1 MEEYN
6 SGDDSAYEQTTLKQ
20 FYEIKYGEVINAI
33 NFFKPDAV
41 YSTDHGVKGEEYEN
55 VLFVMGR
62 GWNLCKFEDSLYK
75 DEKSLQGKE
84 LATYIRN
91 WNLFYVCCSRPR
103 KRLAILVTVEINA
116 QFETYLRNVF
126 GADNVVPYSEFIMW
140 NSNMHRCF
148 YLFSILV

>member
-75 DEKSLQGKE
+75 DENPCKAKNLQHTLG
-84 LATYIRN
+84 I
-91 WNLFYVCCSRPR
+91 
-103 KRLAILVTVEINA
+103 
-116 QFETYLRNVF
+116 ETCF
-126 GADNVVPYSEFIMW
+126 TCVVPGRGRDS
-140 NSNMHRCF
+140 
-148 YLFSILV
+148 LF

>member
-1 MEEYN
+1 MIPIPPDIENYMEEYN

-20 FYEIKYGEVINAI
+20 FYEIKYGE
-33 NFFKPDAV
+33 
-41 YSTDHGVKGEEYEN
+41 VKGEEYEN

-91 WNLFYVCCSRPR
+91 
-103 KRLAILVTVEINA
+103 
-116 QFETYLRNVF
+116 
-126 GADNVVPYSEFIMW
+126 
-140 NSNMHRCF
+140 
-148 YLFSILV
+148 

>member
-1 MEEYN
+1 MALVCLCRGNFYWPPHTTILFCSIFLDKIVLDTLKSRYHRSAPLGIPPDIENYMEEYN

-91 WNLFYVCCSRPR
+91 
-103 KRLAILVTVEINA
+103 
-116 QFETYLRNVF
+116 
-126 GADNVVPYSEFIMW
+126 
-140 NSNMHRCF
+140 
-148 YLFSILV
+148 

>member
-62 GWNLCKFEDSLYK
+62 GWNLCKFEDSYFSSLCPNIYK
-75 DEKSLQGKE
+75 EEFS
-84 LATYIRN
+84 
-91 WNLFYVCCSRPR
+91 CR
-103 KRLAILVTVEINA
+103 KL
-116 QFETYLRNVF
+116 
-126 GADNVVPYSEFIMW
+126 
-140 NSNMHRCF
+140 
-148 YLFSILV
+148 

>member
-1 MEEYN
+1 
-6 SGDDSAYEQTTLKQ
+6 
-20 FYEIKYGEVINAI
+20 
-33 NFFKPDAV
+33 V

-91 WNLFYVCCSRPR
+91 
-103 KRLAILVTVEINA
+103 
-116 QFETYLRNVF
+116 
-126 GADNVVPYSEFIMW
+126 
-140 NSNMHRCF
+140 
-148 YLFSILV
+148 

>member
-1 MEEYN
+1 MIPIPPDIENYMEEYN

-55 VLFVMGR
+55 VLFVTGR
-62 GWNLCKFEDSLYK
+62 GWNLCNFEDSFYK

-91 WNLFYVCCSRPR
+91 
-103 KRLAILVTVEINA
+103 
-116 QFETYLRNVF
+116 
-126 GADNVVPYSEFIMW
+126 
-140 NSNMHRCF
+140 
-148 YLFSILV
+148 